1 MGDQRGNLQIIAA
14 FLILSMGT
22 GFALNDVPGSPKLI
36 YMQSQSFRATMNLP
50 FSASQADTMGLIS
63 LHILVSDDLTQMEQS
78 LAQTYKDNMTLVTR
92 SLEQYKNE
100 MAIFQKKYD
109 MLRDDYQYNLEVIK
123 ERDEELKKY
132 DTYVANLR
140 EVAAFSRGSRRRE

>member
-1 MGDQRGNLQIIAA
+1 
-14 FLILSMGT
+14 
-22 GFALNDVPGSPKLI
+22 
-36 YMQSQSFRATMNLP
+36 
-50 FSASQADTMGLIS
+50 
-63 LHILVSDDLTQMEQS
+63 MEQS

-140 EVAAFSRGSRRRE
+140 EVAAFSRGSRRREWTRWSETRKHMRSKFKRSIKYNLKKNTTV

>member
-1 MGDQRGNLQIIAA
+1 MFLSVLPRQITWVGY
-14 FLILSMGT
+14 LL
-22 GFALNDVPGSPKLI
+22 LL
-36 YMQSQSFRATMNLP
+36 
-50 FSASQADTMGLIS
+50 
-63 LHILVSDDLTQMEQS
+63 LVSDDLTQMEQN
-78 LAQTYKDNMTLVTR
+78 LAQTYKDNMTLVTQ

-132 DTYVANLR
+132 DTYVASLR
-140 EVAAFSRGSRRRE
+140 EVFAFWVYHGVENEPDEAKRESIC

>member
-1 MGDQRGNLQIIAA
+1 
-14 FLILSMGT
+14 
-22 GFALNDVPGSPKLI
+22 
-36 YMQSQSFRATMNLP
+36 
-50 FSASQADTMGLIS
+50 
-63 LHILVSDDLTQMEQS
+63 MEQN
-78 LAQTYKDNMTLVTR
+78 LAQTYKDNMTLVTQ

-140 EVAAFSRGSRRRE
+140 EVAVFWKWIISREWTRWSETKKHMRNKSKRSIKYNLKKYKTM

>member
-14 FLILSMGT
+14 FLILSLGT

-36 YMQSQSFRATMNLP
+36 FMQSQSFRETMNLP

>member
-1 MGDQRGNLQIIAA
+1 M
-14 FLILSMGT
+14 
-22 GFALNDVPGSPKLI
+22 
-36 YMQSQSFRATMNLP
+36 
-50 FSASQADTMGLIS
+50 
-63 LHILVSDDLTQMEQS
+63 SDDLTQMEQS

-140 EVAAFSRGSRRRE
+140 EVTAFSRGSRRRE